1 MAPLP
6 DSGDPVLRAIIE
18 KMLAPQIEHRYR
30 SARAVCEDLMNFL
43 DGFPTSAARQK
54 AEAGRVTIPLPET
67 GRQPDRPTEPM
78 EVPLFQSRSTPR
90 TVDIGGVARAAAVL
104 LCAVVVLSEGAA
116 SVRAERLRQRIE
128 TLEPADVAAVR
139 QDLVS
144 IHRWAPVGMA
154 ARAIVDQPLKT
165 RMVQLADRTILDYRH
180 DAPVVT
186 EAQWRQA
193 WACLTLAADVAPDD
207 RAVDAKRHVVQGHLK
222 RLSARVPAEFQDA
235 IRDFREAALLD
246 PTVPD
251 PYLGLARVHADNVRD
266 VDALADDIRKAVAL
280 GYQSSRRE
288 RAELGGAYKTR
299 ADDR

>member
-1 MAPLP
+1 
-6 DSGDPVLRAIIE
+6 
-18 KMLAPQIEHRYR
+18 
-30 SARAVCEDLMNFL
+30 
-43 DGFPTSAARQK
+43 
-54 AEAGRVTIPLPET
+54 
-67 GRQPDRPTEPM
+67 
-78 EVPLFQSRSTPR
+78 
-90 TVDIGGVARAAAVL
+90 
-104 LCAVVVLSEGAA
+104 
-116 SVRAERLRQRIE
+116 
-128 TLEPADVAAVR
+128 
-139 QDLVS
+139 
-144 IHRWAPVGMA
+144 MA